1 MVANGQPRVGI
12 VPRDVAISLTGLEFL
27 TGLPDATLVAPP
39 CSETTAIRP
48 VRLEQ
53 GRVAFEGIPSERFY
67 NPMGVVHGG
76 WIATLLDT
84 AMACAIHSMLQAGQA
99 YTTLELKTNFVRPVV
114 VSTGALRCEG
124 AVLSFGGRV
133 ASAEGKVY
141 DQHGNL
147 VAHGTE
153 TCLVMKPRSAA
164 EGPPA
169 G

>member
-1 MVANGQPRVGI
+1 MTDNIIYDDHNSRGWTSSVRMCRAGLRRIDRWLQTVSRASVSFH
-12 VPRDVAISLTGLEFL
+12 VTWRFRLTGLEFL
-27 TGLPDATLVAPP
+27 TGLRDATLVAPP
-39 CSETTAIRP
+39 FSETTAIRP

-114 VSTGALRCEG
+114 GSTGALRCEG
-124 AVLSFGGRV
+124 AVLSFGGARR
-133 ASAEGKVY
+133 
-141 DQHGNL
+141 Q
-147 VAHGTE
+147 
-153 TCLVMKPRSAA
+153 RRR
-164 EGPPA
+164 
-169 G
+169 